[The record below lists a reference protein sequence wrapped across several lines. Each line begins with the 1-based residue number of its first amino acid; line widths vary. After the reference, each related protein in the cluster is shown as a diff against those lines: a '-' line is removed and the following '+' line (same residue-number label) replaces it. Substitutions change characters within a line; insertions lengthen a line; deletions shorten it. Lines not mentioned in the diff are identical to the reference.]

1 MRNRG
6 YVAVEISY
14 ERSCEDH
21 TAPGR
26 RGRIYSWVKRHAEV
40 ITLVLTLLG
49 LLIAAI
55 GLFR

>member
-1 MRNRG
+1 M
-6 YVAVEISY
+6 AVEFSY

-21 TAPGR
+21 TAPRPPGAHLQLGQAAR
-26 RGRIYSWVKRHAEV
+26 RV